1 MTHKI
6 DLKSH
11 FTWASRKL
19 RDKVG
24 APKTLETLRAL
35 RTLETLLA
43 CYVREIIS
51 FQMLVLTAGML
62 LPLVIW
68 DVSCQL
74 LWGPGGSRAGVPTW
88 KTNVGGLARRWGRGV
103 QRRPQ
108 GGEGSRRGG
117 CVGQCGDGGGT
128 GFTEPK
134 GVKRGFSMNLRREPQ
149 PLLNANFSL
158 WPWLHG
164 YCCDVVK
171 HRNLQCLLSLPLR
184 FPARSPAPQA
194 LPPVFPFSFLALL
207 QLCFPPPHHRGT
219 AARAGLPP
227 PGAALPPLGDM
238 GVPLAGD
245 PQLCC

>member
-11 FTWASRKL
+11 FTSASRKL

-74 LWGPGGSRAGVPTW
+74 L
-88 KTNVGGLARRWGRGV
+88 
-103 QRRPQ
+103 
-108 GGEGSRRGG
+108 
-117 CVGQCGDGGGT
+117 
-128 GFTEPK
+128 
-134 GVKRGFSMNLRREPQ
+134 
-149 PLLNANFSL
+149 
-158 WPWLHG
+158 
-164 YCCDVVK
+164 
-171 HRNLQCLLSLPLR
+171 
-184 FPARSPAPQA
+184 
-194 LPPVFPFSFLALL
+194 
-207 QLCFPPPHHRGT
+207 
-219 AARAGLPP
+219 
-227 PGAALPPLGDM
+227 
-238 GVPLAGD
+238 
-245 PQLCC
+245 